1 MCLVYQ
7 GAYLLGVSEG
17 SLESPELPWKDSY
30 KRARTC
36 LQFKYMLPDATKEA
50 KRSALEVY
58 VGTKEQK
65 SLLWKVRGYHGNR
78 SSKAEISWES
88 KKDFM
93 VILLICFLK
102 NKKLEQKLNN
112 NPQIT
117 EMILPEQL
125 LYMEQIRKE
134 NSMISVSI

>member
-17 SLESPELPWKDSY
+17 SLESPELPWKESY

-50 KRSALEVY
+50 KSSALEVY

-65 SLLWKVRGYHGNR
+65 SLLWKVRGYHGDS
-78 SSKAEISWES
+78 SSKACISWES
-88 KKDFM
+88 KKDVM
-93 VILLICFLK
+93 VIIMICFLK
-102 NKKLEQKLNN
+102 KKKYYTKSLKITHKL
-112 NPQIT
+112 QI
-117 EMILPEQL
+117 EIILPEQL
-125 LYMEQIRKE
+125 L
-134 NSMISVSI
+134 